1 MGQWFESIRG
11 RHFYGGSMN
20 INTKYDVGHTFWVP
34 RVRKRYKNVD
44 LTYDGYLWVRE
55 VESYEPYVKLKRIV
69 KITIQIDKKGTSLFY
84 GVIDDDEDPTKDF
97 LLQQYRENQI
107 LNYTESEA
115 WYIARQYAGR
125 EKEYFGEW

>member
-1 MGQWFESIRG
+1 MEIS
-11 RHFYGGSMN
+11 
-20 INTKYDVGHTFWVP
+20 TKYDVGHTFIVP
-34 RVRKRYKNVD
+34 RVRKRYKNID

-69 KITIQIDKKGTSLFY
+69 KITIQIDKRGTSLFY
-84 GVIDDDEDPTKDF
+84 GVIDDDEDPMKDS
-97 LLQQYRENQI
+97 LHQQYREAQI
-107 LNYTESEA
+107 PNYTESDA